1 MVGQTTHKSPLDIS
15 VFQINKLNMSKSTA
29 SYQIHSEM
37 EITLPL
43 QVIIPH
49 LMEISMEITT
59 SDEYIFHKK
68 INLLSVAPI
77 SCLPPQQR
85 YSEIMIPMTKCSF
98 YYGVTC
104 LWRAKRSIWRRV
116 SLWSFLILCNIFKC
130 VLYNKW
136 SFFYVIKFEKT
147 IFFLVC
153 SYIPYIQI
161 DNYEWPFMSLA
172 R

>member
-1 MVGQTTHKSPLDIS
+1 
-15 VFQINKLNMSKSTA
+15 MSKSTA
-29 SYQIHSEM
+29 SYQIHSER